1 MDARIFE
8 AHGQVGA
15 ALTACHNAASGL
27 LDGGKVDVPQP
38 GEILTVGYLAVDAD
52 DNLIDTRVDHR
63 HSFLPSGRVFGEHE
77 ARATS
82 VDVVDGVAS
91 RDFGDAADGRGG
103 SRGVNAHRD
112 GGSNGLRGIAKVGAP
127 RKLQLE
133 ADADTVRST
142 QRRARTLGGQLD
154 VLEPPLRLRTG
165 TELRQSLAVESR
177 DQVPVLARAH
187 DAAAA
192 RIRRGI
198 PSPTGARSHPHDVR
212 IVGGGRDD
220 EGVVAVGDDD
230 GIRVGRGPV
239 TQATLD
245 GADFADAVELIAR
258 EIQVHEDRRINVGGD
273 GGHVHLVDLEGG
285 SRRPPALHEGRNNA
299 RGHVV
304 AVDV

>member
-1 MDARIFE
+1 
-8 AHGQVGA
+8 
-15 ALTACHNAASGL
+15 
-27 LDGGKVDVPQP
+27 
-38 GEILTVGYLAVDAD
+38 
-52 DNLIDTRVDHR
+52 
-63 HSFLPSGRVFGEHE
+63 
-77 ARATS
+77 
-82 VDVVDGVAS
+82 
-91 RDFGDAADGRGG
+91 
-103 SRGVNAHRD
+103 
-112 GGSNGLRGIAKVGAP
+112 
-127 RKLQLE
+127 
-133 ADADTVRST
+133 
-142 QRRARTLGGQLD
+142 
-154 VLEPPLRLRTG
+154 
-165 TELRQSLAVESR
+165 
-177 DQVPVLARAH
+177 VPVLARAH

-304 AVDV
+304 AVDVGGDGAGSFECRPHHAGRRRLTVRAGHDHGRVGGRQLSEELR